1 MTTRTFNGNL
11 NTIMKNILLF
21 LALVLVATQQL
32 AAQTTI
38 RSGRAIEIQ
47 LKGVPSEE
55 MALVSGTYTV
65 SDAGMISMPL
75 LTGPIRAAGLSAT
88 SLARSIEAAYRAEK
102 IYTTPTIN
110 VIHSTDQTL
119 NELTVTVGGKVMA
132 PGPVKYVQGLTL
144 YNAVQAARGPT
155 DFGAINRVSLIRNGQ
170 SKEYDLNNTK
180 HMNILV
186 EPNDTITVPPKNILN
201 R

>member
-1 MTTRTFNGNL
+1 
-11 NTIMKNILLF
+11 MKHILLF
-21 LALVLVATQQL
+21 LAFALLAAQQL

-65 SDAGMISMPL
+65 SDSGMVSMPL
-75 LTGPIRAAGLSAT
+75 LSAPVRAAGLSAT
-88 SLARSIEAAYRAEK
+88 ALARSIEAAYRAEK
-102 IYTTPTIN
+102 IYTTPTVN

-119 NELTVTVGGKVMA
+119 NELTVTVGGKVNA

-155 DFGAINRVSLIRNGQ
+155 EFGAMNRVALLRNGQ
-170 SKEYDLNNTK
+170 RREYDLNNTK

-186 EPNDTITVPPKNILN
+186 EPNDTITVPPKNIFN
-201 R
+201 K